1 MSEDE
6 SIKKIR
12 AFFKSNVIINELD
25 EVLTFK
31 AENDPFSGV
40 QYAASP
46 NSTLLEIDTTP

>member
-1 MSEDE
+1 MTPASIPSLPTNNLSSANSDE
-6 SIKKIR
+6 K
-12 AFFKSNVIINELD
+12 FQH
-25 EVLTFK
+25 LTFK